1 MPTSHKQGKLLD
13 QVRELI
19 RTKHMAKSTEEAYTF
34 WIYRFL
40 HFHKLQNG
48 KWVHPNLLGNLQVNA
63 FLSHLAIE
71 RKVSASTQ
79 NQALSA
85 LLFLYRMVLKKEVN
99 FNAVRAKPSKTIPT
113 VLSRQELKSIIPNI
127 NNRVHQLMAS
137 VMYGSGLRVM
147 ECCRL
152 RVKDIDFSR
161 SQILVRQG
169 KGGKDRAAP
178 MPELTSQGLR
188 LQLDLVASQ
197 HLKDIEAGAGWVHLP
212 NAFAKKS
219 LSAGRSLSWQY
230 IFPSHRLSRDPRS
243 VTHHHPAGLDSLQ
256 IRRHHLHADGIQK
269 SLRKATQ
276 KAGIQK
282 RVTCHTLRHS
292 FATHLLEDGYD
303 IRTIQELLGH
313 NDVRTTMIYTHVAS
327 TGATGVKSPFDRL

>member
-1 MPTSHKQGKLLD
+1 MPTSQKQGKLLEE
-13 QVRELI
+13 VRELI
-19 RTKHMAKSTEEAYTF
+19 RIKHMAKSTEEAYAF

-40 HFHKLQNG
+40 HFHKQQRG
-48 KWVHPNLLGNLQVNA
+48 EWIHPTLLGNLQVNA
-63 FLSHLAIE
+63 FLSHLAID

-85 LLFLYRMVLKKEVN
+85 LLFLYRMVLKKEID
-99 FNAVRAKPSKTIPT
+99 FDAVRAKPTKTIPT
-113 VLSRQELKSIIPNI
+113 VLSRDELKSIIPNI

-178 MPELTSQGLR
+178 MPALTSKGLKF
-188 LQLDLVASQ
+188 QIDLVASQ
-197 HLKDIEAGAGWVHLP
+197 HAKDIEAGAGWVHLP
-212 NAFAKKS
+212 SAFAKKS
-219 LSAGRSLSWQY
+219 PSAGRSLSWQY
-230 IFPSHRLSRDPRS
+230 VFPSHRLSRDPRAS
-243 VTHHHPAGLDSLQ
+243 TVQNKTDNEGAQ
-256 IRRHHLHADGIQK
+256 VRRHHLHAGGIQK
-269 SLRKATQ
+269 SLRNAAQ
-276 KAGIQK
+276 KAGILK